1 MNVLVMLRDEQ
12 KHYLTTDTTLFFKQ
26 QHPYIYVQ
34 RETIQLLTSVSM
46 LNHSHLICNWLIS
59 K

>member
-26 QHPYIYVQ
+26 QHPYIL
-34 RETIQLLTSVSM
+34 RTKRDNSI
-46 LNHSHLICNWLIS
+46 IDKC
-59 K
+59 